1 MIENHVL
8 YWINIII
15 FIQYLSVLAQW
26 KLDYQATSGKKIPN
40 YLDMAKKA
48 FAENSPTEPV
58 MSYCTS
64 IVSVCN

>member
-8 YWINIII
+8 YWIKNII

-40 YLDMAKKA
+40 YPEA
-48 FAENSPTEPV
+48 FAENSPTESV